1 MFLSAHKYTIVFM
14 KIKFH
19 SLKYNF
25 ISRNWAKVGDH
36 LKQLAGFIVLT
47 TAIFFSNLTTKKS
60 MQGRKEKGNAA
71 FRFLNAKFATSF
83 HVEVTFLFLKLC
95 FCSKQE
101 SNINKSRASTLKRRK
116 RKLLPHSNMVWAEE
130 VSLWVWYLASVRI

>member
-116 RKLLPHSNMVWAEE
+116 RKLLPHSNMV
-130 VSLWVWYLASVRI
+130 